1 MRLIILNKEK
11 QKKAIAHLSGLA
23 RAIHKNN
30 VYLIDQNIEV
40 YTFCIEALAELSYII
55 GGLHGMNTVKHYGL
69 DGGEV

>member
-11 QKKAIAHLSGLA
+11 QKKAIAYLSGLA
-23 RAIHKNN
+23 QAIHKNN
-30 VYLIDQNIEV
+30 LIDQNIEV

-69 DGGEV
+69 DGGEEE